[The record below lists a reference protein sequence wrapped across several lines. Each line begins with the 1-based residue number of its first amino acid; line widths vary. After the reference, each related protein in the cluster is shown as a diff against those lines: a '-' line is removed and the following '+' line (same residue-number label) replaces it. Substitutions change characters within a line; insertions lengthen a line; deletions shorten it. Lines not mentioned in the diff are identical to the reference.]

1 MQPLIDNDLADLA
14 EQDKKDKS
22 GWYYRIDGEEVYR
35 PSIFMGEYKKK
46 NKFFRNIKIN
56 KKWVEWR

>member
-46 NKFFRNIKIN
+46 NKFF
-56 KKWVEWR
+56 